1 MARYNSSLAST
12 TVSGTATI
20 GSPYGGAF
28 TEFTGTAPYTVTL
41 PSPIPFPGTN
51 QTFYNATGGT
61 VTLST
66 PAGIFTGTGG
76 SGANT
81 VLCYAGNVLSV
92 TSDGANYIVI
102 SEDGSA
108 LVATTGTFNGDVTMN
123 GSGAT
128 VSVTASTL
136 TLNPATTGSMDRVN
150 IGANNR
156 GSGAFTSLAANSAVA
171 FTANTASTTTGTGS
185 LVVTGGVGVSGQ
197 VTATTVSATNIYG
210 TIQTA
215 SQPNITSLGNLT
227 ALTVNGA
234 LTNGAGIQ
242 RYSVSVSQQGNLNKT
257 YELMRVS
264 RDTVNWS
271 SQITYEVTVNN
282 NYYTGGRTRWFINY
296 AGGTST
302 ISCVEAS
309 GPSQLRCYFGTEV
322 TVSGT
327 IKYMP
332 ILIDMPNYQQMSIEV
347 VHQSTVVGSTPNSS
361 GQVQFIGTLSSGS
374 GSNYGG
380 DIHLAA
386 FSGNVGVGT
395 TSAGAK
401 LDVYQGSAATG
412 LQVYVN
418 DVGTAN
424 IMTLKGY
431 DNSLGV
437 QTRMVVQA
445 NGNVGIN
452 TTDFSA
458 GYTFNVAKR
467 ARFNGM
473 MLGNSDGSSAADNRI
488 QLDWSSGSF
497 AQIIAQQN
505 VPLYLGVAGSAK
517 VALDSGGHWLPLTN
531 DTQNLGSATQSWANI
546 YTNDLHLNNET
557 KVNGNDVDGTTG
569 NWTIQEGAENLYII
583 NNKTGKQFA
592 FVLKELE

>member
-1 MARYNSSLAST
+1 MARYNSSLASNS
-12 TVSGTATI
+12 VSGATTI
-20 GSPYGGAF
+20 GSPYSGAF

-41 PSPIPFPGTN
+41 SNPVLYPGSN

-66 PAGIFTGTGG
+66 PNGIFTGTGG
-76 SGANT
+76 SNANT

-108 LVATTGTFNGDVTMN
+108 LVATTGSFSGDVTMN
-123 GSGAT
+123 GAGAT
-128 VSVTASTL
+128 ITLTAAAV
-136 TLNPATTGSMDRVN
+136 TLNPSGTSNINNMN
-150 IGANNR
+150 IGGTTR
-156 GSGAFTSLAANSAVA
+156 GSGAFTSLAANAAVT
-171 FTANTASTTTGTGS
+171 FTANTASTTTGTGT

-197 VTATTVSATNIYG
+197 LTATSVSATNLTG

-215 SQPNITSLGNLT
+215 AQTNITSLGNLT

-242 RYSVSVSQQGNLNKT
+242 RYSVSVGQQGNLNKT

-296 AGGTST
+296 SGGTST
-302 ISCVEAS
+302 INCVEAS

-332 ILIDMPNYQQMSIEV
+332 ILVDMPNYQQMSIEV
-347 VHQSTVVGSTPNSS
+347 VHQSTVVGSTPSGA
-361 GQVQFIGTLSSGS
+361 GQVQFTGTLSAGS

-380 DIHLAA
+380 DIHLATS
-386 FSGNVGVGT
+386 SGNVGVGT

-401 LDVYQGSAATG
+401 LDVYQSSAATG

-488 QLDWSSGSF
+488 QLDWASGSY
-497 AQIIAQQN
+497 AQIVAQQN
-505 VPLYLGVAGSAK
+505 VPLYLGVGGATK

-531 DTQNLGSATQSWANI
+531 DTQNLGSATQSWANL
-546 YTNDLHLNNET
+546 YTNDLHLCNET

-583 NNKTGKQFA
+583 NNKTGKRFA

>member
-1 MARYNSSLAST
+1 L
-12 TVSGTATI
+12 
-20 GSPYGGAF
+20 
-28 TEFTGTAPYTVTL
+28 
-41 PSPIPFPGTN
+41 FPGSN

-66 PAGIFTGTGG
+66 PSGILTGTGG
-76 SGANT
+76 SNAGT
-81 VLCYAGNVLSV
+81 VACFAGNVLSV
-92 TSDGANYIVI
+92 TSDGTNYVVI

-108 LVATTGTFNGDVTMN
+108 LVATTGAFTGDVTMN
-123 GSGAT
+123 GSSAT
-128 VSVTASTL
+128 VALTPQTVTITPSSIS
-136 TLNPATTGSMDRVN
+136 NINNMN
-150 IGANNR
+150 IGATTR
-156 GSGAFTSLAANSAVA
+156 GSGAFTSLAANAAVTL
-171 FTANTASTTTGTGS
+171 TANTASTTTGTGS

-197 VTATTVSATNIYG
+197 VTATTLSATNIYG
-210 TIQTA
+210 TVQTA
-215 SQPNITSLGNLT
+215 AQANITSLGNLT

-242 RYSVSVSQQGNLNKT
+242 RYSVSVGQQGNVNRT

-296 AGGTST
+296 SGGTST
-302 ISCVEAS
+302 INCIEAS

-332 ILIDMPNYQQMSIEV
+332 ILVDMPNYQQMSIEV
-347 VHQSTVVGSTPNSS
+347 VHQSTVVGSTPSGA
-361 GQVQFIGTLSSGS
+361 GQVQFTGTLSAGT

-386 FSGNVGVGT
+386 FSGNVGIGT

-473 MLGNSDGSSAADNRI
+473 MLGNGDGSNAADNRI
-488 QLDWSSGSF
+488 GLDWSSGSF
-497 AQIIAQQN
+497 AQIVAQQN
-505 VPLYLGVAGSAK
+505 VPLYLGVGGATK

-531 DTQNLGSATQSWANI
+531 DSQNLGSATQAWGNI
-546 YTNDLHLNNET
+546 FTNDLHLCNET

-583 NNKTGKQFA
+583 NNKTGKKYAFA
-592 FVLKELE
+592 LKEIE

>member
-1 MARYNSSLAST
+1 MC
-12 TVSGTATI
+12 
-20 GSPYGGAF
+20 F
-28 TEFTGTAPYTVTL
+28 
-41 PSPIPFPGTN
+41 
-51 QTFYNATGGT
+51 
-61 VTLST
+61 
-66 PAGIFTGTGG
+66 
-76 SGANT
+76 
-81 VLCYAGNVLSV
+81 AGNVVSV
-92 TSDGANYIVI
+92 TSDGTNYVVI

-108 LVATTGTFNGDVTMN
+108 LVATTGSFSGDVTMN
-123 GSGAT
+123 GSTAT
-128 VSVTASTL
+128 VAITPQSLSIAPVNSSTM
-136 TLNPATTGSMDRVN
+136 NNVSIGGTT
-150 IGANNR
+150 R
-156 GSGAFTSLAANSAVA
+156 GSGAFTSLAANAAVT
-171 FTANTASTTTGTGS
+171 FTGNTASTTTGTGT
-185 LVVTGGVGVSGQ
+185 LVVTGGMGVSGQ
-197 VTATTVSATNIYG
+197 VTATTVSATNLTG

-215 SQPNITSLGNLT
+215 AQPNITSLGSLT

-242 RYSVSVSQQGNLNKT
+242 RYSVSIPQQGNVNRT

-327 IKYMP
+327 IRYMP
-332 ILIDMPNYQQMSIEV
+332 ILVDMPNYQQMSIEV
-347 VHQSTVVGSTPNSS
+347 VHQSTVVSSTPSGA
-361 GQVQFIGTLSSGS
+361 GQVQFTGTISAGS

-386 FSGNVGVGT
+386 FGGNVGVGT

-401 LDVYQGSAATG
+401 LDVYQSSAATG

-418 DVGTAN
+418 DTSTSN
-424 IMTLKGY
+424 IAIFKGY

-437 QTRMVVQA
+437 VTRMIVRA
-445 NGNVGIN
+445 DGNVGIN

-473 MLGNSDGSSAADNRI
+473 MLGNSDGSNSADNRI
-488 QLDWSSGSF
+488 SLDWSSGV
-497 AQIIAQQN
+497 AAYIIAQQN
-505 VPLYLGVAGSAK
+505 VPLQLGVAGVAK
-517 VALDSGGHWLPLTN
+517 VSLDSGGHWLPLTN
-531 DTQNLGSATQSWANI
+531 DAQNLGSASLAWANI

-583 NNKTGKQFA
+583 NNKTGKKYA
-592 FVLKELE
+592 FMLKELE

>member
-12 TVSGTATI
+12 TISGTHTI
-20 GSPYGGAF
+20 SSPNQGAF
-28 TEFTGTAPYTVTL
+28 TNLAGTAPYTVTL
-41 PSPIPFPGTN
+41 PSPVLFPGSN

-66 PAGIFTGTGG
+66 PSGILTGTGG
-76 SGANT
+76 SNAGT
-81 VLCYAGNVLSV
+81 VACFAGNVLSV
-92 TSDGANYIVI
+92 TSDGTNYVVI

-108 LVATTGTFNGDVTMN
+108 LVATTGAFTGDVTMN
-123 GSGAT
+123 GSSAT
-128 VSVTASTL
+128 VALTPQTVTITPSSIS
-136 TLNPATTGSMDRVN
+136 NINNMN
-150 IGANNR
+150 IGATTR
-156 GSGAFTSLAANSAVA
+156 GSGAFTSLAANAAVTL
-171 FTANTASTTTGTGS
+171 TANTASTTTGTGS

-197 VTATTVSATNIYG
+197 VTATTLSATNIYG
-210 TIQTA
+210 TVQTA
-215 SQPNITSLGNLT
+215 AQANITSLGNLT

-242 RYSVSVSQQGNLNKT
+242 RYSVSVGQQGNVNRT

-296 AGGTST
+296 SGGTST
-302 ISCVEAS
+302 INCIEAS

-332 ILIDMPNYQQMSIEV
+332 ILVDMPNYQQMSIEV
-347 VHQSTVVGSTPNSS
+347 VHQSTVVGSTPSGA
-361 GQVQFIGTLSSGS
+361 GQVQFTGTLSAGT

-386 FSGNVGVGT
+386 FSGNVGIGT

-473 MLGNSDGSSAADNRI
+473 MLGNGDGSNAADNRI
-488 QLDWSSGSF
+488 GLDWSSGSF
-497 AQIIAQQN
+497 AQIVAQQN
-505 VPLYLGVAGSAK
+505 VPLYLGVGGATK

-531 DTQNLGSATQSWANI
+531 DSQNLGSATQAWGNI
-546 YTNDLHLNNET
+546 FTNDLHLCNET

-583 NNKTGKQFA
+583 NNKTGKKYAFA
-592 FVLKELE
+592 LKEIE